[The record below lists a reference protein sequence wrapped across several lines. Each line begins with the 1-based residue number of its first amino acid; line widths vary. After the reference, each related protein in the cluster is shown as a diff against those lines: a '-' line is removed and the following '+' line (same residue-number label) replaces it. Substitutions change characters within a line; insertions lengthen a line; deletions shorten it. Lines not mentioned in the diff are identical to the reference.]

1 MSEFKAVRGM
11 RDFLPKDAEKTRL
24 VEQTARELAGLYGY
38 EEVITPVVESYDL
51 LTAKAGEEI
60 RLRMYAF
67 KDLGGRKV
75 ALRPEFTASIARLMA
90 TKLRTAP
97 KPLRLFCVGSLY
109 RYDEPQF
116 GRFREFW
123 QADYELMGSSK
134 PEADAEILILMI
146 NLVQR
151 LGIHNH
157 YLKIG
162 HMGILRGILSQEKL
176 SEDQQN
182 QIMQLLDKKN
192 WEEALAL
199 VKGLNVSQQCL
210 ATLKNVFEIKGKEPA
225 LIIKKIMEEVKNY
238 EKAVTA
244 VENLKEILDI
254 ATQSNAKLE
263 ILVEAGFARGL
274 EYYTGMIGEAFAPEL
289 DFALIG
295 GGRYDRLIELF
306 GGEPIPAVGFAAG
319 IDSMI
324 LAMKKQKSTLTMSKE
339 KRVLLMPFTPEMQ
352 PKVFEVS
359 SMLRKAGIPVEIEV
373 MGRGASKALFDAVRR
388 GFAYAVLIGPEEAKT
403 EKVVLKDLKKREQK
417 TVEIKSLVKEIKAET
432 H

>member
-1 MSEFKAVRGM
+1 
-11 RDFLPKDAEKTRL
+11 
-24 VEQTARELAGLYGY
+24 
-38 EEVITPVVESYDL
+38 
-51 LTAKAGEEI
+51 
-60 RLRMYAF
+60 
-67 KDLGGRKV
+67 
-75 ALRPEFTASIARLMA
+75 
-90 TKLRTAP
+90 
-97 KPLRLFCVGSLY
+97 
-109 RYDEPQF
+109 
-116 GRFREFW
+116 
-123 QADYELMGSSK
+123 MGSIK

-146 NLVQR
+146 DLLLG
-151 LGIHNH
+151 LGIRNL
-157 YLKIG
+157 YLKVG
-162 HMGILRGILSQEKL
+162 HMGILRGILSQEGL

-182 QIMQLLDKKN
+182 QIMQLLDKKK

-199 VKGLNVSQQCL
+199 VRGLNVSQQCL

-225 LIIKKIMEEVKNY
+225 LVIKKIMDEVKNY

-274 EYYTGMIGEAFAPEL
+274 EYYTGMIAEAFAPEL

-306 GGEPIPAVGFAAG
+306 GGESTPAVGFAAG

-324 LAMKKQKSTLTMSKE
+324 LAMKKQKSTLTLSKE
-339 KRVLLMPFTPEMQ
+339 KRVLLMPFTPEMT

-359 SMLRKAGIPVEIEV
+359 SMLREAGIQVEIEV
-373 MGRGASKALFDAVRR
+373 MGRGVSKALSDADRR

-417 TVEIKSLVKEIKAET
+417 TVEIKNLAKEIKEKAR
-432 H
+432 